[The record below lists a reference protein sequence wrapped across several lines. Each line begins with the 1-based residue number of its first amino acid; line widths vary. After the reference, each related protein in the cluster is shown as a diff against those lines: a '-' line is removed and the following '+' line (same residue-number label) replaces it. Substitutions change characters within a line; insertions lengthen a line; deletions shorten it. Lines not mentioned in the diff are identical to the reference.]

1 MMRIFIQA
9 AAVAWVAM
17 ICFVFSFFVSKA
29 LDNFTPEL
37 DRTKPKWVLFLEVAV
52 QFGIV
57 GILVWAARSWI
68 KKIPFALE
76 GTAGFAYSKLGELR
90 SLPLLVFIFMFF
102 QTRTQEKMRFLSR

>member
-1 MMRIFIQA
+1 MRVFIQA
-9 AAVAWVAM
+9 AAVAWVA
-17 ICFVFSFFVSKA
+17 ILCFVFSFFVSRA
-29 LDNFTPEL
+29 IDNLTPEL
-37 DRTKPKWVLFLEVAV
+37 DRAKPKWIIFLEVAG

-57 GILVWAARSWI
+57 GVLVWAARSLI

-76 GTAGFAYSKLGELR
+76 GTTGFAYSKLGELR